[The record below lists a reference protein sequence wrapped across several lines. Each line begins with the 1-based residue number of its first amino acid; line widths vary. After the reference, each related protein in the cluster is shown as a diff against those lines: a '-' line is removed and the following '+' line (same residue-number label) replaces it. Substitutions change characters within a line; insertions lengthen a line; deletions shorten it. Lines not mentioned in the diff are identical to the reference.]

1 MRTNRIE
8 SIDILRGVVMLLM
21 ALDHVRDYYF
31 RDTFYYDP
39 MDLEQTSLAIFFTRF
54 VTHFCAPVFIFLA
67 GTSAFFMA
75 QRMPLKDLSAWLLK
89 RGIWL
94 VILEVTLV
102 KFGWDFNIHYTETNL
117 QVIWVLGISMILLA
131 GFIHLPHKLGLS
143 LALLMVAGHN
153 LFDGVSPQLGTL
165 WSNIWIFLHHRD
177 VIRFDDMT
185 LVVAYPIVPWAG
197 VMLLGYYFGRI
208 YRQDF
213 SQANRLKLLSQL
225 AAFSIVT
232 FFVLRY
238 FNLYGDARLWQ
249 QMATP
254 AMSLMSFFNVS
265 KYPPSLLYLLVTLG
279 PAFLLLAALEKV
291 QGRWTVP
298 LIKIGR
304 VPMFYYLL
312 HLYVIHLGAML
323 VAVLQGY
330 DASVMVLDHFIG
342 MVTEL
347 RGYGVDLASTY
358 LIWIFIVLLMYP
370 LCHCYDNYKRRH
382 PEKAWLSYL

>member
-31 RDTFYYDP
+31 KETFYYDP

-54 VTHFCAPVFIFLA
+54 VTHFCAPVFVFLA
-67 GTSAFFMA
+67 GTSAYFMA
-75 QRMPLKDLSAWLLK
+75 QKMPLKHLSAWLVK

-102 KFGWDFNIHYTETNL
+102 KFGWDFNVHYIETNL

-131 GFIHLPHKLGLS
+131 GFIHLPNWLGLS
-143 LALLMVAGHN
+143 LALAMVAGHN
-153 LFDGVSPQLGTL
+153 LFDSVSPEVGTL
-165 WSNIWIFLHHRD
+165 WSHIWIFLHHRD

-197 VMLLGYYFGRI
+197 VMLLGYYFGRC

-213 SQANRLKLLSQL
+213 SQQHRLKLLCQL
-225 AAFSIVT
+225 ALFLLLL

-238 FNLYGDARLWQ
+238 FNLYGDAYLWQ
-249 QMATP
+249 QQATP
-254 AMSLMSFFNVS
+254 AMTLMSFFNVS

-291 QGRWTVP
+291 QGRWAMP
-298 LIKIGR
+298 LIRIGR

-323 VAVLQGY
+323 AAVLQGY
-330 DASVMVLDHFIG
+330 DASVMVLDRFIG
-342 MVTEL
+342 IVTDL
-347 RGYGVDLASTY
+347 RGYGVDLTSTY

-370 LCHCYDNYKRRH
+370 ACHWYDNYKRRH